1 MEINTTPMI
10 QELSF
15 LKNPFIRLL
24 ENAHLFFP
32 GIERIVVVYYDREEK
47 DIVSACALPRAN
59 PGQVDPVFL
68 GENKILIQKSRI
80 NKSPTAWLTR
90 QELPYDLKAVDN
102 KQVEIFEERHKTVL
116 VLRFPNKYDGLQD
129 IMFLYFQESM
139 SMFGVNL
146 TSRSLSTDYKSII
159 GYLVY
164 HFILTFTRISES
176 DTSATQSIVDSTKS
190 VVSTFIQTNEELSRT
205 RQYYGQSLVD
215 LCQNYLEELQADTN
229 RRYRLHDSAIE
240 KIRKY
245 AGEIKYLKKI
255 IKKAVMFAEYLE
267 QDAAPDLL
275 YIHDWHLDAETY
287 VPEQRKEEVSSYPED
302 RYTKTIYLLDRLE
315 TAAKEVVMLKK
326 KLTGKNVGEL
336 CDRPISAAA
345 ITDALDKHRRKIID
359 LFEKYP
365 DKWEIIR
372 NDFRPVRN
380 LATKS

>member
-1 MEINTTPMI
+1 MTSD
-10 QELSF
+10 LSF

-32 GIERIVVVYYDREEK
+32 GIERIVAVYYDRQKK
-47 DIVSACALPRAN
+47 DILSVCVHPRGD
-59 PGQVDPVFL
+59 PGHVDQVLL
-68 GENKILIQKSRI
+68 GENKPLIQKSRT

-90 QELPYDLKAVDN
+90 EELSYDLKAVEN
-102 KQVEIFEERHKTVL
+102 RQVDIFDEQHKTVL

-159 GYLVY
+159 GYLLY
-164 HFILTFTRISES
+164 HFVLTFIRINES
-176 DTSATQSIVDSTKS
+176 DSIASQSIIDSTRS
-190 VVSTFIQTNEELSRT
+190 VISTLIQSNEELSRT

-215 LCQNYLEELQADTN
+215 LCVNYLDELQSGSG
-229 RRYRLHDSAIE
+229 RRYRLHESAIE
-240 KIRKY
+240 KIKKY
-245 AGEIKYLKKI
+245 SGEIKYLKTI
-255 IKKAVMFAEYLE
+255 IRNAVVFAGYLE
-267 QDAAPDLL
+267 QGQESGLF
-275 YIHDWHLDAETY
+275 YIHDWHLNAETY
-287 VPEQRKEEVSSYPED
+287 TPETRKEETSMYPED

-315 TAAKEVVMLKK
+315 TAAKEVVILKK

-345 ITDALDKHRRKIID
+345 ITDALDKHKKKIID

-372 NDFRPVRN
+372 NDFKPVKN
-380 LATKS
+380 LAGKI

>member
-1 MEINTTPMI
+1 MI

-24 ENAHLFFP
+24 ENAHHFFP
-32 GIERIVVVYYDREEK
+32 GLERIVAVYYDREKK
-47 DIVSACALPRAN
+47 DIASACVVPRVN
-59 PGQVDPVFL
+59 PGLVDPVFL
-68 GENKILIQKSRI
+68 GENKILLQKSRV

-90 QELPYDLKAVDN
+90 QELPYDLKAVEN
-102 KQVEIFEERHKTVL
+102 KQVEVFDEQHKTVL

-139 SMFGVNL
+139 NMFGVNL
-146 TSRSLSTDYKSII
+146 TSRTLSTDYKSII

-164 HFILTFTRISES
+164 HFVLAFTRIGES
-176 DTSATQSIVDSTKS
+176 DTNATQSIVDSTKS
-190 VVSTFIQTNEELSRT
+190 VISTLIQSNEELTRT

-215 LCQNYLEELQADTN
+215 LCQNYLEELQADSS
-229 RRYRLHDSAIE
+229 RRYRLHDSAIA
-240 KIRKY
+240 KIEKY
-245 AGEIKYLKKI
+245 AGEIKYLKTI

-267 QDAAPDLL
+267 QDSTPGLL
-275 YIHDWHLDAETY
+275 FIHDWHLNAETY
-287 VPEQRKEEVSSYPED
+287 VPEQRKEELSSYPED

-345 ITDALDKHRRKIID
+345 ITDALDKHKKKIID

-372 NDFRPVRN
+372 NDFRPVKN
-380 LATKS
+380 LAIKA